1 MFDEQFKLA
10 HPVLSEIAKTYVD
23 LYTYRPH
30 ERIRLQL
37 IKREAKVHAQLEL
50 ALADKPS

>member
-30 ERIRLQL
+30 ERTRLQL
-37 IKREAKVHAQLEL
+37 IKRQAIVHKQLEL
-50 ALADKPS
+50 ALAAKNN